1 MVGDIAMAYG
11 MTEASLRFLIRR
23 GIIQEDLAGKD
34 MDILSALGQIWQD
47 LAWLKMSLRR
57 RIKSKAQRE
66 KFIEELDLSKPE
78 RYVLNRYL
86 NARGRLSVG
95 TVAEEL
101 KINYG
106 LPESVAKGVV
116 RKMRGRAYTARYRQ
130 KSGKNGQRR
139 LQAAARQGGAAP
151 SKNSL
156 QPPETFLGVS
166 P

>member
-11 MTEASLRFLIRR
+11 MTEASVRFLIRR
-23 GIIQEDLAGKD
+23 GIIKADLTERN
-34 MDILSALGQIWQD
+34 MDFLSDLSKIWQD
-47 LAWLKMSLRR
+47 LAWLKLSLRM

-66 KFIEELDLSKPE
+66 KFIQELDLTKPE

-106 LPESVAKGVV
+106 LPEGVAKGVV
-116 RKMRGRAYTARYRQ
+116 RKMRGRAYTARYRL
-130 KSGKNGQRR
+130 KLGKNGQRR
-139 LQAAARQGGAAP
+139 PQAAARQGGRHTLDEQLAATR
-151 SKNSL
+151 NI
-156 QPPETFLGVS
+156 FGG
-166 P
+166 